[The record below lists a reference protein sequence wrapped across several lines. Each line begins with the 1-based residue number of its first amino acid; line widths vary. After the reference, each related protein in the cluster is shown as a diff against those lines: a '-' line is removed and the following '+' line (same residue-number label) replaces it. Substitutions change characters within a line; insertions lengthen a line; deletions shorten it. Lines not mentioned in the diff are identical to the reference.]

1 MSTPP
6 AGVPPWRTG
15 VHAGHDVVEVRVMVC
30 RDKFD
35 QDWSYHEMATPQ
47 DQEIVLKWPTGGTRH
62 VAEALLIESLR
73 RHAILLLLR
82 EASRD
87 PAYLGNL
94 PTLEAEVVEKLGL
107 TLQEE
112 VTRIVSGVC
121 EAAVRDAIRDV
132 SG

>member
-1 MSTPP
+1 
-6 AGVPPWRTG
+6 
-15 VHAGHDVVEVRVMVC
+15 MVC